1 MALKRPLDLKLLH
14 ILKKKVCR
22 ICYCGCQNNNNLNI
36 IIIIIISRWKIH
48 TNGNGTNFGSRAA
61 EFHVERFQIK
71 VNI

>member
-36 IIIIIISRWKIH
+36 IIIIISRWKIH
-48 TNGNGTNFGSRAA
+48 TIGYFGSRAA